1 MRNTQAE
8 PEEAGATR
16 FSVSME
22 PDLLARFDA
31 LLGRSGSNRSKA
43 IRDLVRLQLARHEL
57 ESGRSP
63 AVGVL
68 AFVYDHGQPD
78 LARRLMEVQHEHHT
92 EVVSSSHVHL
102 DRHDCIEVLIL
113 RGTADRLQK
122 LADRLLAL
130 KGVRQG
136 QLTLTP
142 ATCPLAR
149 THRHPAPAPGLK
161 PRSS

>member
-8 PEEAGATR
+8 PDEAGATR

-102 DRHDCIEVLIL
+102 DRHDCLEVLIL

-122 LADRLLAL
+122 LADQLLAL

-142 ATCPLAR
+142 ATCPLASK
-149 THRHPAPAPGLK
+149 HHH
-161 PRSS
+161 

>member
-1 MRNTQAE
+1 MRNTE
-8 PEEAGATR
+8 NHEEDPGAVR

-43 IRDLVRLQLARHEL
+43 LRDLVRLRLARHEL
-57 ESGRSP
+57 ESGRSA

-68 AFVYDHGQPD
+68 AFVYDHGQPG

-92 EVVSSSHVHL
+92 DVVSSSHVHL
-102 DRHDCIEVLIL
+102 DRRDCLEVLIL
-113 RGTADRLQK
+113 RGAADRLQQ
-122 LADRLLAL
+122 LADQMLAL

-136 QLTLTP
+136 HLTLTP
-142 ATCPLAR
+142 ARCPLAR
-149 THRHPAPAPGLK
+149 AHRHTD
-161 PRSS
+161 

>member
-1 MRNTQAE
+1 MRNTE
-8 PEEAGATR
+8 EYDDEAGTIR

-22 PDLLARFDA
+22 PDLLERFDA
-31 LLGRSGSNRSKA
+31 LLGRSGSSRSKA

-57 ESGRSP
+57 ESGQSP

-78 LARRLMEVQHEHHT
+78 LARRLMQVQHDHHAEIT
-92 EVVSSSHVHL
+92 SSTHVHL
-102 DRHDCIEVLIL
+102 DCHDCLEVLIL

-122 LADRLLAL
+122 LADQLLAL

-149 THRHPAPAPGLK
+149 SHRHDAPAAGLK
-161 PRSS
+161 RRGS

>member
-1 MRNTQAE
+1 MRNTE
-8 PEEAGATR
+8 NHEEEDGAVR

-78 LARRLMEVQHEHHT
+78 LARRLMQVQHDHHSEIT
-92 EVVSSSHVHL
+92 SSTHVHL
-102 DRHDCIEVLIL
+102 DRHDCLEVLIL
-113 RGTADRLQK
+113 RGTADRLQA
-122 LADRLLAL
+122 LADQLLAL

-136 QLTLTP
+136 SLSLTP

-149 THRHPAPAPGLK
+149 THRHAAPTAGRKPGN
-161 PRSS
+161 S

>member
-1 MRNTQAE
+1 MRNTQSE
-8 PEEAGATR
+8 PDETGAVR

-78 LARRLMEVQHEHHT
+78 LARRLMEVQHEHHA

-122 LADRLLAL
+122 LADQLLAL

-136 QLTLTP
+136 SLSLTP
-142 ATCPLAR
+142 ARCPLAR
-149 THRHPAPAPGLK
+149 EHRHAGHRPGN
-161 PRSS
+161 S

>member
-1 MRNTQAE
+1 MRNTE
-8 PEEAGATR
+8 DRENEAGATR

-22 PDLLARFDA
+22 PDLLERFDA

-142 ATCPLAR
+142 ATCPLA
-149 THRHPAPAPGLK
+149 HRHHH
-161 PRSS
+161 

>member
-1 MRNTQAE
+1 MRNTQTA
-8 PEEAGATR
+8 PDEAGTVR

-22 PDLLARFDA
+22 PDLLERFDA

-68 AFVYDHGQPD
+68 AYVYRHDQPD

-92 EVVSSSHVHL
+92 DVVSSSHVHL

-149 THRHPAPAPGLK
+149 AHRHDH
-161 PRSS
+161 

>member
-1 MRNTQAE
+1 MRNTEDRDAD
-8 PEEAGATR
+8 AGAVR

-22 PDLLARFDA
+22 SDLLERFDA

-57 ESGRSP
+57 ESGRGP

-68 AFVYDHGQPD
+68 VYVYGHDQPD
-78 LARRLMEVQHEHHT
+78 LAHRLMRLQHDSRAEI
-92 EVVSSSHVHL
+92 VSSTHIHL
-102 DRHDCIEVLIL
+102 DRHDCLEVLIL
-113 RGTADRLQK
+113 RGPTDRLQR
-122 LADRLLAL
+122 LADQLLAL

-136 QLTLTP
+136 NLTLTP

-149 THRHPAPAPGLK
+149 EHRHAGHR